1 VKGVRYSN
9 FNLFALNDNVLV
21 SPNSYM
27 DEGFKRHYEQ
37 PALSEGNAG
46 RLRPT
51 YAKASS
57 GVRRRNLLHLSEER
71 VWL

>member
-1 VKGVRYSN
+1 MI
-9 FNLFALNDNVLV
+9 LNVLV

-37 PALSEGNAG
+37 PAFFEGNAG

-51 YAKASS
+51 YTKESS